1 MNLIALAFPPTQTG
15 RALWILLAALATL
28 AAAWT
33 LQALGYRPCELCLTE
48 RYAFYAGAPLAA
60 LVAFLGARGSTGLAR
75 AGLLLLALAFLA
87 NAALAG
93 YHAGV
98 EYHFWPG
105 PTACAGAMTAPIDVN
120 DLLKQA
126 QAAPEPRC
134 DEAALAIFGLSLAGW
149 DMAVSAALAVYAALA
164 ARFAR

>member
-1 MNLIALAFPPTQTG
+1 MNLLALAFPPTQTG
-15 RALWILLAALATL
+15 RALWILFAALATL
-28 AAAWT
+28 AAVWI

-48 RYAFYAGAPLAA
+48 RYVFYAGAPLAA
-60 LVAFLGARGSTGLAR
+60 LVAFLGARVSTGAAR
-75 AGLLLLALAFLA
+75 AGLILLALAFLA

-105 PTACAGAMTAPIDVN
+105 PTACAGAMSAPIDVA

-126 QAAPEPRC
+126 QATPEPRC
-134 DEAALAIFGLSLAGW
+134 DEAALRVFGLSLAGW
-149 DMAVSAALAVYAALA
+149 DMAASAALAVYAALA
-164 ARFAR
+164 ARLAR